1 MVMSATNRQGEF
13 REICLWKGVD
23 RDLQQIVIR
32 KCKNKAKMP
41 GIVFIMT
48 YSRMDHKQGL
58 FAVNLKNLHKVAQ
71 YLQTSRIKVAH

>member
-1 MVMSATNRQGEF
+1 MVTKTTYRQGEF

-32 KCKNKAKMP
+32 KCKNKGKMP

-48 YSRMDHKQGL
+48 YSRMDQKQGL
-58 FAVNLKNLHKVAQ
+58 FAVNLKKSCTKLLNICKLAE
-71 YLQTSRIKVAH
+71 

>member
-1 MVMSATNRQGEF
+1 MGKFTPLGGKRRLKKGNGMVTTTTYRQGEF

-32 KCKNKAKMP
+32 KCKKIGKMP

-48 YSRMDHKQGL
+48 FREGFK
-58 FAVNLKNLHKVAQ
+58 
-71 YLQTSRIKVAH
+71 